1 MNNILFEVPSTGGDL
16 GEAKSSVMNT
26 TTTTPS
32 LKGGEWLIRESNAF
46 ETLTPEDFNEEQLMV
61 KDMCIQFLN
70 TEVIPVV
77 DRIDKMEEGL
87 MPSLMVK
94 AGEQGLLGTSIPEDL
109 GGLGKDFI
117 TSTLVNEGLGGG
129 YSFSVAIAAH
139 TGIGTLPILYF
150 GTEEQKKKYIPKL
163 ASGEWKGAYGLT
175 EPNSGSDA
183 LGAKTTA
190 VLSADGKHYLLNGQK
205 CWITN
210 GGFADVYTVFAKIDG
225 DKFSTFIVEKGMEGF
240 TVGPEEHKMG
250 IKGSSTV
257 QLYFQDC
264 KVPVENLL
272 GEIGKGHVIA
282 FNILNIGR
290 LKLAAAAYGGSKMAL
305 STTVQYAN
313 TREQFKTPIANFGA
327 IKYKL
332 AEMAIRIFCG
342 ESALYRTSKW
352 IDNKELELAA
362 AGKPFNE
369 ALLGAAEEYAVECAI
384 LKVHGSEVLDYV
396 VDEGVQVH
404 GGNGFS
410 DEYEISRA
418 YRDSRINRIYE
429 GTNEINRLLT
439 VDMILKRAMK
449 GKLDLMGPA
458 MAVSKELMSIPD
470 FGSEDET
477 PFAKERKAIMNMKK
491 SILMVAGAAVQKL
504 MMKIQDEQEILM
516 NIADMALDTFMAE
529 STLLRVMKM
538 ADKLGEA
545 NAQLQIDIMRCNLN
559 DAVDRVNKAGKE
571 AINAF
576 ASGDEQRMMLLG
588 LKRFTKVEPFNSKDA
603 RRRIADKLIAENRYP
618 L

>member
-1 MNNILFEVPSTGGDL
+1 MSTATENKNL
-16 GEAKSSVMNT
+16 
-26 TTTTPS
+26 
-32 LKGGEWLIRESNAF
+32 LKGGEWLIKESIAF
-46 ETLTPEDFNEEQLMV
+46 DTFIPEDYNEEQQMV
-61 KDMCIQFLN
+61 KDMCAQFLDADVLPII
-70 TEVIPVV
+70 E
-77 DRIDKMEEGL
+77 RIDKLEPGL
-87 MPSLMVK
+87 MPSLLAK
-94 AGEQGLLGTSIPEDL
+94 AGEQGLLGTSIPEEY

-129 YSFSVAIAAH
+129 FSFSVAVAAH

-150 GTEEQKKKYIPKL
+150 GTAEQKEKYIPKL

-190 VLSADGKHYLLNGQK
+190 KLSDDGKYYILNGQK

-225 DKFSTFIVEKGMEGF
+225 DKFSAFIVERGFEGF
-240 TVGPEEHKMG
+240 TQGQEEHKMG

-264 KVPVENLL
+264 KVPAENLL
-272 GEIGKGHVIA
+272 GQPGKGHIIA

-290 LKLAAAAYGGSKMAL
+290 LKLCAAALGGAKRAA
-305 STTVQYAN
+305 TTSIQYAV
-313 TREQFKTPIANFGA
+313 TREQFKTSISNFGA
-327 IKYKL
+327 IKNKI
-332 AEMAIRIFCG
+332 AEMAIKIWVA
-342 ESALYRTSKW
+342 ESALYRTAKW
-352 IDNKELELAA
+352 VDAKEIELQNS
-362 AGKPFNE
+362 GKPFNE
-369 ALLGAAEEYAVECAI
+369 ALLGAAEEYAIECAM
-384 LKVHGSEVLDYV
+384 LKVFGSEVLDFV
-396 VDEGVQVH
+396 VDEGVQIH

-410 DEYEISRA
+410 DEYIISKA

-439 VDMILKRAMK
+439 VDMVLKRAMK

-470 FGSEDET
+470 FGSGDDA
-477 PFAKERKAIMNMKK
+477 PFSKEKKLIINFKKA
-491 SILMVAGAAVQKL
+491 ILMVAGAAVQKL
-504 MMKIQDEQEILM
+504 MMKIESEQEILM
-516 NIADMALDTFMAE
+516 HIADMAIETFNAE
-529 STLLRVMKM
+529 SALLRTMKLV
-538 ADKLGEA
+538 DQRGEA
-545 NAQLQIDIMRCNLN
+545 ACAFELDVTHTYLY
-559 DAVDRVNKAGKE
+559 DAADHINKFGKD

-576 ASGDEQRMMLLG
+576 ADGDEQRMMLLG
-588 LKRFTKVEPFNSKDA
+588 LKRFTKADAFNGKEA
-603 RRRIADKLIAENRYP
+603 KRRIANKLIAENKYP

>member
-1 MNNILFEVPSTGGDL
+1 MSTVN
-16 GEAKSSVMNT
+16 S
-26 TTTTPS
+26 TPVT
-32 LKGGEWLIRESNAF
+32 LKGGEWLIKESDPF
-46 ETLTPEDFNEEQLMV
+46 ETFTPEDFNEEQQMV
-61 KDMCIQFLN
+61 KDMCIQFLE
-70 TEVIPVV
+70 TEVLPIV
-77 DRIDKMEEGL
+77 DRIDTMEPGL

-94 AGEQGLLGTSIPEDL
+94 AGEQGLLGTSVPEDL

-117 TSTLVNEGLGGG
+117 TATLVNEGLGAG

-150 GTEEQKKKYIPKL
+150 GTEAQKKKYIPKL
-163 ASGEWKGAYGLT
+163 SSGEWKGAYGLT

-183 LGAKTTA
+183 LGAKSSA
-190 VLSADGKHYLLNGQK
+190 VLSADGKHYILNGQK

-225 DKFSTFIVEKGMEGF
+225 DKFSAFILERGMEGF
-240 TVGPEEHKMG
+240 TQGPEEHKMG

-272 GEIGKGHVIA
+272 GEIGKGHIIA

-290 LKLAAAAYGGSKMAL
+290 LKLAAAAIGGSKMSL
-305 STTVQYAN
+305 TETIKYAN
-313 TREQFKTPIANFGA
+313 TREQFKTPIASFGA

-332 AEMAIRIFCG
+332 AEMAIRIFVS

-352 IDNKELELAA
+352 IDDKEMELTAS
-362 AGKPFNE
+362 GKTFAE

-384 LKVHGSEVLDYV
+384 LKVHGSEVLDYT

-404 GGNGFS
+404 GGNGYS
-410 DEYEISRA
+410 DEYPISRG

-470 FGSEDET
+470 FGNDDDT
-477 PFAKERKAIMNMKK
+477 AFAKEKKTIVNMKK

-504 MMKIQDEQEILM
+504 MMKLTDEQEILM
-516 NIADMALDTFMAE
+516 NIADMAIETFEAE
-529 STLLRVMKM
+529 SALLRIMKM
-538 ADKLGEA
+538 VEKQGEPA
-545 NAQLQIDIMRCNLN
+545 SQVQIDIMRCYLN
-559 DAVDRVNKAGKE
+559 DAVDKVNKAGKE

-576 ASGDEQRMMLLG
+576 AGGDEQRMMLLG
-588 LKRFTKVEPFNSKDA
+588 LKRFTKTEPFNSKDA
-603 RRRIADKLIAENRYP
+603 RRRIADKLIAENKYA

>member
-1 MNNILFEVPSTGGDL
+1 MSTST
-16 GEAKSSVMNT
+16 A
-26 TTTTPS
+26 TTTP
-32 LKGGEWLIRESNAF
+32 LKGGEWLIKESNAF
-46 ETLTPEDFNEEQLMV
+46 ETYTPEDFNEEQQMV
-61 KDMCIQFLN
+61 KEMCIQFLN
-70 TEVIPVV
+70 TEVLPVI
-77 DRIDKMEEGL
+77 DRIDKMEPGL

-94 AGEQGLLGTSIPEDL
+94 AGEQGLLGASVPEDL

-129 YSFSVAIAAH
+129 YSFSVAVAAH

-183 LGAKTTA
+183 LGAKTSA
-190 VLSADGKHYLLNGQK
+190 VLSADGKHYILNGQK

-225 DKFSTFIVEKGMEGF
+225 DKFSTFIVERGMEGF
-240 TVGPEEHKMG
+240 TQGPEEHKMG

-272 GEIGKGHVIA
+272 GEIGKGHIIA

-290 LKLAAAAYGGSKMAL
+290 LKLAAAAIGGSKMAL
-305 STTVQYAN
+305 TETINYAN
-313 TREQFKTPIANFGA
+313 TREQFKTAIANFGA

-332 AEMAIRIFCG
+332 AEMAIRIFVG
-342 ESALYRTSKW
+342 ESAIYRTSKW
-352 IDNKELELAA
+352 IDDKETELAA
-362 AGKPFNE
+362 AGKTFAE

-384 LKVHGSEVLDYV
+384 LKVQGSEVLDYV

-404 GGNGFS
+404 GGNGYS
-410 DEYEISRA
+410 DEYNISRA

-458 MAVSKELMSIPD
+458 MAVSKELMSIPE
-470 FGSEDET
+470 FGNDDDT
-477 PFAKERKAIMNMKK
+477 PFAKERKTIVNMKK
-491 SILMVAGAAVQKL
+491 AILMVAGAAVQKL
-504 MMKIQDEQEILM
+504 MMTLQDEQEILM
-516 NIADMALDTFMAE
+516 NIADMAIETFEAE
-529 STLLRVMKM
+529 STLLRIMKM
-538 ADKLGEA
+538 ADKQGEA
-545 NAQLQIDIMRCNLN
+545 ASQVQIDMMHCYLN
-559 DAVDRVNKAGKE
+559 DAVDKVNKAGKE

-576 ASGDEQRMMLLG
+576 AGGDEQRMMLLG
-588 LKRFTKVEPFNSKDA
+588 LKRFTKTEPFNSKDA
-603 RRRIADKLIAENRYP
+603 RRRIAAKLIAENKYP
-618 L
+618 W

>member
-1 MNNILFEVPSTGGDL
+1 MSTQT
-16 GEAKSSVMNT
+16 NT
-26 TTTTPS
+26 TTS
-32 LKGGEWLIRESNAF
+32 LKGGEWLIKESNAF
-46 ETLTPEDFNEEQLMV
+46 ETFTPEDFNEEQQMV
-61 KDMCIQFLN
+61 KGMCLQFLES
-70 TEVIPVV
+70 EVMPAI

-87 MPSLMVK
+87 MPSLMTK
-94 AGEQGLLGTSIPEDL
+94 AGEQGLLGVAIPEAF

-117 TSTLVNEGLGGG
+117 TSTLVNEGLGAG
-129 YSFSVAIAAH
+129 YSFSVAVAAH

-150 GTEEQKKKYIPKL
+150 GTEAQKEKYIPKL

-190 VLSADGKHYLLNGQK
+190 VLSEDGKHYLLNGQK

-210 GGFADVYTVFAKIDG
+210 GGFADIYTVFAKVDG
-225 DKFSTFIVEKGMEGF
+225 DKFTGFIVERGMEGF
-240 TVGPEEHKMG
+240 TQGPEEHKMG

-264 KVPVENLL
+264 KVPVENVL
-272 GEIGKGHVIA
+272 GEIGKGHIIA

-290 LKLAAAAYGGSKMAL
+290 LKLCAAALGGAKGAL
-305 STTVQYAN
+305 NTTIEYAN
-313 TREQFKTPIANFGA
+313 TREQFKTAIANFGA

-332 AEMAIRIFCG
+332 AEMAIRIWVG

-352 IDNKELELAA
+352 IDDKEVELQQ

-369 ALLGAAEEYAVECAI
+369 ALLGAAEEYAIECAI
-384 LKVHGSEVLDYV
+384 LKVDGSEVLDYV
-396 VDEGVQVH
+396 VDEGVQIH

-410 DEYEISRA
+410 DEYMISRA

-439 VDMILKRAMK
+439 VDMVLKRAMK

-470 FGSEDET
+470 FGNEDEGA
-477 PFAKERKAIMNMKK
+477 FAAERKAIVNMKK
-491 SILMVAGAAVQKL
+491 AILMTAGAAVQKL
-504 MMKIQDEQEILM
+504 MMSLQNEQEILM
-516 NIADMALDTFMAE
+516 NIADMALWTFHAE
-529 STLLRVMKM
+529 SALLRLIKLTDKQGESAASLQ
-538 ADKLGEA
+538 ADMTRVY
-545 NAQLQIDIMRCNLN
+545 IN
-559 DAVDRVNKAGKE
+559 DVLDKVNKAGKD

-576 ASGDEQRMMLLG
+576 AEGDEQRMMLLG
-588 LKRFTKVEPFNSKDA
+588 LKRFTKAQPYNVKDA
-603 RRRIADKLIAENRYP
+603 RRRIADKLIADNRYSF
-618 L
+618 

>member
-1 MNNILFEVPSTGGDL
+1 MSTIT
-16 GEAKSSVMNT
+16 ST
-26 TTTTPS
+26 TTL
-32 LKGGEWLIRESNAF
+32 LKGGEWLIKESNAF
-46 ETLTPEDFNEEQLMV
+46 ETFTPEDFNEEQQMV
-61 KDMCIQFLN
+61 KDMCLQFLSA
-70 TEVIPVV
+70 EVVPVI
-77 DRIDKMEEGL
+77 DRIDKMEQGL

-94 AGEQGLLGTSIPEDL
+94 AGEQGLLGASIPESL

-183 LGAKTTA
+183 LGAKSTA
-190 VLSADGKHYLLNGQK
+190 VLSADGKNYILNGQK

-225 DKFSTFIVEKGMEGF
+225 DKFSAFILERGMEGF
-240 TVGPEEHKMG
+240 TQGSEEHKMG

-272 GEIGKGHVIA
+272 GEIGKGHIIA

-290 LKLAAAAYGGSKMAL
+290 LKLAAAAIGASKMAL
-305 STTVQYAN
+305 TTTVDYAN

-332 AEMAIRIFCG
+332 AECAIKIFAS
-342 ESALYRTSKW
+342 ESALYRTAKW
-352 IDNKELELAA
+352 IDDKEIELQQN
-362 AGKPFNE
+362 GKQFNE
-369 ALLGAAEEYAVECAI
+369 ALLGAAEEFAIECAI
-384 LKVHGSEVLDYV
+384 LKVHGSEVLDYA

-404 GGNGFS
+404 GGNGYS
-410 DEYEISRA
+410 DEYLISRA
-418 YRDSRINRIYE
+418 FRDSRINRIYE

-439 VDMILKRAMK
+439 VDMLLKRAMK

-458 MAVSKELMSIPD
+458 TAVSKELMSVPE
-470 FGSEDET
+470 FGNEDET
-477 PFAKERKAIMNMKK
+477 PFAKERKAIVNMKK
-491 SILMVAGAAVQKL
+491 AILMTAGAAVQKL

-516 NIADMALDTFMAE
+516 NIADMAIETFVAE

-538 ADKLGEA
+538 ADKHGEA
-545 NAQLQIDIMRCNLN
+545 AAQLQIDMMRCNLN
-559 DAVDRVNKAGKE
+559 DAVDKVNKAGKE

-576 ASGDEQRMMLLG
+576 AGGDEQRMMLLG
-588 LKRFTKVEPFNSKDA
+588 LKRFTKMDPFNSKDT
-603 RRRIADKLIAENRYP
+603 RRRIADKLSAENKYCW
-618 L
+618 